1 MLIILKGL
9 KFVSNLCGL
18 CPQVSPVGLR
28 EDIPMVVTE
37 EVAQLPHM
45 WLGGGEPDLKLGMP
59 VPAFLGAYHAAV
71 VDCSDRKR
79 TVEDT

>member
-1 MLIILKGL
+1 
-9 KFVSNLCGL
+9 
-18 CPQVSPVGLR
+18 
-28 EDIPMVVTE
+28 MVVTE

-59 VPAFLGAYHAAV
+59 VPAFLAAYHAAV